1 MSDCSTIVEV
11 LLERGERQP
20 DKTAYVFLSSRGR
33 DEASVS
39 YAGLGGDVR
48 ALAQWVLQTCRPGDR
63 ALIVFQPGL
72 EYIKAF
78 YACLCAGVVPVPA
91 YPPSRSGGT
100 RAFTQLL
107 KIARDAGVS
116 CLLTAS
122 DLSASLIEQ
131 FTAAGG
137 EIPPV
142 IDVDRLDL
150 TAVDK
155 RWQPDFPSAKDL
167 AFLQYTSG
175 STGDPKGVMVT
186 HANLMAN
193 SGLICKQFAHT
204 EHSVGVIWLP
214 PYHDMGLI
222 GGILQPMY
230 VGFTTVLMPPVSFAK
245 SPLLWLKTISRFGAT
260 TSGGPDF
267 AYAQCVKDIA
277 EKDLAGLDLSTWR
290 VAFTGAEPIRP
301 QTLDGFAR
309 KFQACGFD
317 RHAFYPCYGLA
328 ESTLFVTGSAAGSGH
343 AILELSRDRLSAHCA
358 ERADSPDADNTMP
371 VVSCG
376 NADQPGHRLR
386 IVDVETL
393 SPLPDDQVGEV
404 WVHGPSVAR
413 GYWNKPDHTAATFN
427 AQLPDGDGPYLR
439 TGDLGFVRDGQLYVT
454 GRAKD
459 LIIIRGRNHHPTDI
473 EATLR
478 GASASFAKAGAIS
491 AFAKDEALV
500 IVCEAPA
507 EVATQAHAL
516 FDCATK
522 AIAAHHGLR
531 VAEMVM
537 VKSRSLPRTSS
548 GKLRR
553 HLCRQQHEQDRLTVL
568 ARVGASTTLA
578 RAQVQPT
585 GTLGVGH
592 PDTQRS
598 GLDAAALREWMRQ
611 AIAERLGRP
620 PSSVDVDIEFFQL
633 GLDSMDV
640 VRLSATLEERLQQP
654 VEPSLFFDHP
664 TVQRLTDHF
673 VGGVAVP
680 TAHVGDAS
688 AGATRE
694 VGIVGVSCRFPG
706 AENKDAFW
714 ALLRDGRHAI
724 GRVPDD
730 RWDAA
735 RPTGTGASPSPWGGF
750 ISDVAE
756 FDAAFFGISPRE
768 AAFIDPQQ
776 RLLLELAFDA
786 LQDAGLSPKH
796 LKGSRTGVFVGIS
809 SSDYSLLHTDPAQVG
824 PYSGIGNAHSVA
836 ANRISYF
843 FDFQGPSVAV
853 DTACSSSLVAL
864 HLACRALQANDCDLA
879 LVGGVNLMLTPH
891 LHVIFSEAKMLAND
905 GLCKPF
911 DDRAD
916 GYVRGEG
923 AGFVVLRRVADAR
936 RSGQRVLARVL
947 GSAVNQDGRTNGL
960 TAPSGRSQEA
970 VIREA
975 LERAGVR
982 AGEVSYVEA
991 HGTGTKLGDPI
1002 EMRALGAA
1010 YGADPRE
1017 RPLLVGSVKSNIGHL
1032 EAAAGIA
1039 SIIKMVLSLQRDVL
1053 PASLHF
1059 KKLNQQVA
1067 SRDAMSVQVC
1077 SASVPWIAPSE
1088 RRLVGV
1094 SSFGF
1099 GGTNCHVLLGGVEA
1113 MASTVA
1119 QPVGVSVLTLSAE
1132 SRPSMQQLLERYAQL
1147 LEQPS
1152 IDDVRVLAHHTN
1164 LSRADLSLRWAAP
1177 ATDRKVLLRR
1187 LRSAASDLKDVGK
1200 GKRTQPKL
1208 LFAFS
1213 GQGAQQ
1219 LAMGSLLH
1227 DAFPVFR
1234 EALNRCEGQLSRH
1247 WKGMTLGG
1255 VLRGERDPK
1264 SGETA
1269 LMRTEFA
1276 QPALFAF
1283 QYALLQLWQS
1293 FGVQPAAVIGH
1304 SLGEYSAAC
1313 AAGVL
1318 RWEDALDMLVARGRL
1333 MQSVRQDGRMLAVG
1347 ANEAR
1352 TRLLIDKAGASLEIA
1367 AINAPTSVVVVGR
1380 DREIERLAQHCAVES
1395 VPFRAL
1401 QTQQAFHSADLDP
1414 MLEALEQHFRDIR
1427 HAPPCIPL
1435 YGNLHGERMSSADEI
1450 GAAYWRRHS
1459 RQPVLFGKGLAA
1471 AVRDGHDVVLEIG
1484 PDATLSSLVGMAYE
1498 SGEVVPIPSGR
1509 RGIDE
1514 LSSLNEAL
1522 AAVYVEGVNVDW
1534 SRIHGNLAAAAIDLP
1549 SYPFNRSR
1557 YWLTNH
1563 KPDEARASNA
1573 ALAIETSD
1581 ERRGLTAMKN
1591 ERPESPLQDNT
1602 LLANTVCEVRQLV
1615 ASLLAVDEAQ
1625 VDCDAPFVE
1634 IGADS
1639 LMLMSAIQAVEDK
1652 YGISLTVNQLFD
1664 HAPTIN
1670 ALAAFIMHQRRDGA
1684 QPVTAPQAPQTTD
1697 RTKQPRPVDLKT
1709 LVPALR
1715 SPGLGSAGSLAER
1728 LLAGQLDL
1736 MSRQL
1741 QLVSVL
1747 HSGGDLSPSMD
1758 EPQAQASMDPPQL
1771 ALAQPPE
1778 ASAAPESRAHVWG
1791 RCEASSNSHGLPAWA
1806 RQPTLIS
1813 DATTPALKRYVDQAI
1828 QAYVERTATSKRLTQ
1843 QYRPVLADNRASAGF
1858 RLSTKEAVYPIVG
1871 KRSKGARMW
1880 DVDGNEYIDFT
1891 MGFGA
1896 NLFGHSP
1903 EFVIDEMRSQIDEG
1917 FQLGPQ
1923 SELAGV
1929 VASGIA
1935 ELTGHERVSFCNS
1948 GSEAVMTA
1956 VRLARTVTRR
1966 SKIAIFSGSYHGT
1979 FDGVLARSRV
1989 VNGMLATQPAAPG
2002 TPQSFVEQEVMVLEY
2017 GDDESLRLLGENAQ
2031 SLAAVIVEPVQS
2043 RHPAKQPT
2051 RFLKELRALT
2061 QACGVAMIWDE
2072 TITGFR
2078 AAPGGAQE
2086 YFGVHGDIATYGK
2099 IIGGGMPIGIVA
2111 GSARYL
2117 NAIDGGV
2124 WKYGDDSYPKAEQTF
2139 FAGTFNKHPITL
2151 RTANAV
2157 LQRLRDAGPS
2167 LQGDLNQRTSAL
2179 AVELNA
2185 FFQAQEIPIR
2195 IEHFSSLF
2203 RFAFSGNMDMLF
2215 MSLMHRGIYIWE
2227 GRNCFLSTAHTEGDV
2242 RQFIEQVKLVV
2253 CDLRDHGFFAAQPGS
2268 TATAAQASAS
2278 RTLALSGSQR
2288 RFNRWSNAPGE
2299 EGVGQIAFAL
2309 RLKGGSLNLQR
2320 LEAVFNTVIE
2330 RHEALRSSVDPI
2342 ACTQTVH
2349 THAALRVACQDFSGL
2364 DDASR
2369 DAAVREW
2376 KTHQAHSGF
2385 DLSQPPLMRVS
2396 VARLGADESIL
2407 HLTVHHT
2414 VCDGLS
2420 LAQIL
2425 EEVHGLYRGESAG
2438 ALPPSISLSEMLH
2451 EDAAVASNPDDQAYW
2466 MRHIES
2472 PPTLLTLCES
2482 ATRSGSAGAR
2492 AQVQLSASAV
2502 DAVKATAKRFK
2513 CTPFMLL
2520 CAAYLK
2526 LLASQTRNQDL
2537 LVGVPFLNTAPKRG
2551 EARVGCFVELM
2562 PLRVDIA
2569 PFDGLKQVAERVKE
2583 LMLHGYRHALGLKRL
2598 PSVMFSATFNFEPR
2612 ILPESFGNLAVEF
2625 EETHPQQ
2632 IEFDVMLN
2640 VTETSQSFVVSLDFR
2655 HRALSTEEAAQWLN
2669 QYVEIIETG
2678 CGQGADSV
2686 LCDSPQRA
2694 LTLSDKNQ

>member
-11 LLERGERQP
+11 LLNRGERQP
-20 DKTAYVFLSSRGR
+20 DKTAYIFVSSRGR

-91 YPPSRSGGT
+91 YPPSRAGGT

-116 CLLTAS
+116 YLLTAS

-142 IDVDRLDL
+142 IDVGRLDL
-150 TAVDK
+150 TTVDK
-155 RWQPDFPSAKDL
+155 QWRPKLPSAQDL

-175 STGDPKGVMVT
+175 STGDPKGIMVT

-193 SGLICKQFAHT
+193 SAIICKRFAHT
-204 EHSVGVIWLP
+204 ENSVGVIWLP

-230 VGFTTVLMPPVSFAK
+230 AGFTTVLMPPASFVK

-277 EKDLAGLDLSTWR
+277 EDDLAGLDLSGWQ

-301 QTLDGFAR
+301 QTLDQFAR

-317 RHAFYPCYGLA
+317 RRAFYPCYGLA
-328 ESTLFVTGSAAGSGH
+328 ESTLFVTGSAAGAGY
-343 AILELSRDRLSAHCA
+343 AILELQRDRLSAHCA
-358 ERADSPDADNTMP
+358 ERADSPDANNKVQ

-376 NADQPGHRLR
+376 DVDQLGHRLR
-386 IVDVETL
+386 IVDAETL
-393 SPLPDDQVGEV
+393 LPLPDGQVGEV
-404 WVHGPSVAR
+404 LVHGPSVAR
-413 GYWNKPDHTAATFN
+413 GYWNKPDQTAAAFN
-427 AQLPDGDGPYLR
+427 AKLPDGDAPYLR

-454 GRAKD
+454 GRTKD

-478 GASASFAKAGAIS
+478 CASVSFAKAGAIT
-491 AFAKDEALV
+491 AFAVDEELV

-507 EVATQAHAL
+507 EVATQVHAL
-516 FDCATK
+516 FECATE
-522 AIAAHHGLR
+522 AIAVHHGLR

-553 HLCRQQHEQDRLTVL
+553 HLCRQQHEQGRLTVL
-568 ARVGASTTLA
+568 VKVGASTALA
-578 RAQVQPT
+578 PAQAEPIVAP
-585 GTLGVGH
+585 GVGH
-592 PDTQRS
+592 ADPQSS

-611 AIAERLGRP
+611 KISEQLGRP
-620 PSSVDVDIEFFQL
+620 PTSVDVDTEFFQL

-640 VRLSATLEERLQQP
+640 VRLSAALEERLQQP

-664 TVQRLTDHF
+664 TVLRLSDHF
-673 VGGVAVP
+673 AGGVAAP
-680 TAHVGDAS
+680 KTHEREASVG
-688 AGATRE
+688 TICE
-694 VGIVGVSCRFPG
+694 FGIVGLSCRFPG
-706 AENKDAFW
+706 AENKETFW
-714 ALLRDGRHAI
+714 ALLREGRHAI
-724 GRVPDD
+724 GRVPYD

-735 RPTGTGASPSPWGGF
+735 RPAGTGAAVSPWGGF

-768 AAFIDPQQ
+768 ATYIDPQQ

-786 LQDAGLSPKH
+786 LQDAGLSPKQ

-809 SSDYSLLHTDPAQVG
+809 SNDYSLLQPDPAQVG
-824 PYSGIGNAHSVA
+824 PYSGIGNACSIA

-843 FDFQGPSVAV
+843 FDFRGPSVAV

-864 HLACRALQANDCDLA
+864 HLACQSLQADDCDLA

-891 LHVIFSEAKMLAND
+891 LHVIFSEAKMLAAD
-905 GLCKPF
+905 GLCKAF

-923 AGFVVLRRVADAR
+923 AGFVVLRRVTDAR

-975 LERAGVR
+975 LERAGVS

-1002 EMRALGAA
+1002 EMRALAAA
-1010 YGADPRE
+1010 YGTDPRE

-1059 KKLNQQVA
+1059 ETLNQQVTN
-1067 SRDAMSVQVC
+1067 RDSMAVQVC
-1077 SASVPWIAPSE
+1077 SASVPWTLPNE
-1088 RRLVGV
+1088 RRVVGV

-1099 GGTNCHVLLGGVEA
+1099 GGTNCHVLLAGAEA
-1113 MASTVA
+1113 AA
-1119 QPVGVSVLTLSAE
+1119 GAAAPPVGVSVLTLSAE
-1132 SRPSMQQLLERYAQL
+1132 SLPSMQQLLQRYADW

-1152 IDDVRVLAHHTN
+1152 IDDVRVLARDTN
-1164 LSRADLSLRWAAP
+1164 LSRADLSLRWATP
-1177 ATDRKVLLRR
+1177 AIDRETLLRR
-1187 LRSAASDLKDVGK
+1187 LRNAASDFKGVAK
-1200 GKRTQPKL
+1200 GKWAQPKL

-1219 LAMGSLLH
+1219 LAMGSLLQET
-1227 DAFPVFR
+1227 FPVFR
-1234 EALNRCEGQLSRH
+1234 EVLNRCEVQLSRH
-1247 WKGMTLGG
+1247 WQDLTLGG

-1269 LMRTEFA
+1269 LARTEFA
-1276 QPALFAF
+1276 QPALFAY
-1283 QYALLQLWQS
+1283 QYALFQLWQS
-1293 FGVQPAAVIGH
+1293 LGVQPAGVIGH
-1304 SLGEYSAAC
+1304 SLGEYTAAC
-1313 AAGVL
+1313 AAEVL
-1318 RWEDALDMLVARGRL
+1318 RWEDALDILVVRGRL
-1333 MQSVRQDGRMLAVG
+1333 MQGMRQDGRMLAVG
-1347 ANEAR
+1347 ASEAH
-1352 TRLLIDKAGASLEIA
+1352 TRVLLGKAGISFDIA
-1367 AINAPTSVVVVGR
+1367 AVNSPTSVVVSGR
-1380 DREIERLAQHCAVES
+1380 DREIERLAQLCAAES

-1414 MLEALEQHFRDIR
+1414 MLDALEQDFRGIH
-1427 HAPPCIPL
+1427 HATPRVPL
-1435 YGNLHGERMSSADEI
+1435 YGNLHGERMTGADEF
-1450 GAAYWRRHS
+1450 GAMYWRRHS
-1459 RQPVLFGKGLAA
+1459 RQPVQFGKGLAA
-1471 AVRDGHDVVLEIG
+1471 AVRDGHAVVLEIG

-1498 SGEVVPIPSGR
+1498 RGEVVPIPTGR
-1509 RGIDE
+1509 RGSDE
-1514 LSSLNEAL
+1514 LSALNEAV
-1522 AAVYVEGVNVDW
+1522 AAVYMAGVNLDW
-1534 SRIHGNLAAAAIDLP
+1534 PRIHGDASAASIGLP
-1549 SYPFNRSR
+1549 AYPFNRSR
-1557 YWLTNH
+1557 HWLSNL
-1563 KPDEARASNA
+1563 KLDGMRASSPVQ
-1573 ALAIETSD
+1573 AIETSD
-1581 ERRGLTAMKN
+1581 ERRGLTTMKHERSESLPQNPAQLAKTVN
-1591 ERPESPLQDNT
+1591 EI
-1602 LLANTVCEVRQLV
+1602 RQLV
-1615 ASLLAVDEAQ
+1615 ASLLAVDEVQ
-1625 VDCDAPFVE
+1625 VDCNAPFVE

-1652 YGISLTVNQLFD
+1652 YGISLTINQLFD
-1664 HAPTIN
+1664 QTPTIY
-1670 ALAAFIMHQRRDGA
+1670 ALAGFIAQRRRDEA
-1684 QPVTAPQAPQTTD
+1684 QPGTAPQPPQTSE
-1697 RTKQPRPVDLKT
+1697 REHQARPVDLKT

-1715 SPGLGSAGSLAER
+1715 SPEPGNMGSLAER
-1728 LLAGQLDL
+1728 LLVGQLDL
-1736 MSRQL
+1736 MSCQL
-1741 QLVSVL
+1741 RLVSAL
-1747 HSGGDLSPSMD
+1747 HSGGDLSSAMD
-1758 EPQAQASMDPPQL
+1758 ELQAHKLIAPPQQVQER
-1771 ALAQPPE
+1771 ATEQP
-1778 ASAAPESRAHVWG
+1778 AAHEPRLFTWG
-1791 RCEASSNSHGLPAWA
+1791 RCEASSNAHGLPAWA

-1813 DATTPALKRYVDQAI
+1813 DATTPTLKRYVDQAI
-1828 QAYVERTATSKRLTQ
+1828 EAYVERTSTSKRLAQ

-1891 MGFGA
+1891 MGFGS

-1903 EFVIDEMRSQIDEG
+1903 EFIIDEMRSQIDEG

-1929 VASGIA
+1929 VAHSIA
-1935 ELTGHERVSFCNS
+1935 DLTGHERVAFCNS
-1948 GSEAVMTA
+1948 GSEAIMTA

-1966 SKIAIFSGSYHGT
+1966 SKIVIFSGSYHGT
-1979 FDGVLARSRV
+1979 FDGILARSRV
-1989 VNGMLATQPAAPG
+1989 VNGMLTTVPAAPG
-2002 TPQSFVEQEVMVLEY
+2002 TPLCFVEQEVMVLEY
-2017 GDDESLRLLGENAQ
+2017 GDDESLRLIGENAQ
-2031 SLAAVIVEPVQS
+2031 FLAAVIVEPVQS
-2043 RHPAKQPT
+2043 RHPAKQPK
-2051 RFLKELRALT
+2051 RFLKELRAVT

-2086 YFGVHGDIATYGK
+2086 YFGIQGDIATYGK
-2099 IIGGGMPIGIVA
+2099 IIGGGMPIGVVA

-2124 WKYGDDSYPKAEQTF
+2124 WTYGDDSYPKAEQTF

-2179 AVELNA
+2179 AAELNA

-2195 IEHFSSLF
+2195 IEYFSSMF

-2227 GRNCFLSTAHTEGDV
+2227 GRNCFLSAAHTESDV
-2242 RQFIEQVKLVV
+2242 RQFIEQVKQVAG
-2253 CDLRDHGFFAAQPGS
+2253 DLRDHGFFAAQPGS
-2268 TATAAQASAS
+2268 TATPAVQDSAS
-2278 RTLALSGSQR
+2278 CALALSDSQR

-2299 EGVGQIAFAL
+2299 EGVAHITFAL
-2309 RLKGGSLNLQR
+2309 RLKGGSLNLQL
-2320 LEAVFNTVIE
+2320 LETVFNFVIE

-2349 THAALRVACQDFSGL
+2349 AHAALRVACHDFSGL

-2369 DAAVREW
+2369 DTAVWEW
-2376 KTHQAHSGF
+2376 KTQQAQSGF

-2396 VARLGADESIL
+2396 VARLGAEECIL

-2425 EEVHGLYRGESAG
+2425 QEVNDLYRGENAS
-2438 ALPPSISLSEMLH
+2438 ALPPSIGLAQMLQ
-2451 EDAAVASNPDDQAYW
+2451 EDAAGASNPDEQAYW
-2466 MRHIES
+2466 LRQIDS
-2472 PPTLLTLCES
+2472 PATLLTLRES
-2482 ATRSGSAGAR
+2482 ATRTESSGAR
-2492 AQVQLSASAV
+2492 AQFELSASV
-2502 DAVKATAKRFK
+2502 VEAVKATAKRFK

-2526 LLASQTRNQDL
+2526 LLAGQTRHQDL
-2537 LVGVPFLNTAPKRG
+2537 LVGVPFLSTTPKRG

-2562 PLRVDIA
+2562 PLRAHISQT
-2569 PFDGLKQVAERVKE
+2569 DGLKQLAERVKD
-2583 LMLHGYRHALGLKRL
+2583 LMLHGYARRRSL
-2598 PSVMFSATFNFEPR
+2598 SVGGRARSE
-2612 ILPESFGNLAVEF
+2612 
-2625 EETHPQQ
+2625 
-2632 IEFDVMLN
+2632 
-2640 VTETSQSFVVSLDFR
+2640 VSLSR
-2655 HRALSTEEAAQWLN
+2655 HS
-2669 QYVEIIETG
+2669 
-2678 CGQGADSV
+2678 
-2686 LCDSPQRA
+2686 
-2694 LTLSDKNQ
+2694 